1 MPAYI
6 IGQVTVH
13 DPVEFGKYLSNFMPL
28 FTSFSGRVLVSSED
42 TEVIEGQWP
51 RTRTIVFEF
60 PTKDHA
66 KRWYDSEEYQMLAK
80 HRFKAATAN
89 IVLVNGFEG

>member
-1 MPAYI
+1 MPAYV
-6 IGQVTVH
+6 IGQVTIH
-13 DPVEFGKYLSNFMPL
+13 DSVEFKKYLSGFMPL
-28 FTSFSGRVLVSSED
+28 FTRFSGRVLVSSED
-42 TEVIEGQWP
+42 AEIIEGQWP

-66 KRWYDSEEYQMLAK
+66 KNWYNSEEYQMLAK

-89 IVLVNGFEG
+89 IVFVNGFGE